1 MAKGSKVSLTEDDTI
16 QSASSSD
23 EAPAPV
29 QPTHRSKKDKK
40 KRKELDSHEDN
51 DLTVH
56 LRNADMFAK
65 YREKNPHIAFQK
77 SQTTSNFTPDELSD
91 SDEVWVFEVPNGID
105 PTALVGQTVKLGS
118 RRSAL
123 KLNDADSYECVSEK
137 YDEPKTVSLVCQ
149 KKNAQLAM
157 KNTRPIGRVVLRQKL
172 GASLEV
178 PINLDESKVNV
189 KVPMPT
195 NLKVRHPIHGVNYE
209 DSIALSETIKEKL
222 AKAES
227 ASLHK
232 PSRKNRGEKALAG
245 DIETIKIEDASVA
258 ARETKKRKLTA
269 LDSDE
274 EGVLTVSKKV
284 KRESE
289 IKIEDAT
296 DADLDWIK
304 QI

>member
-1 MAKGSKVSLTEDDTI
+1 MAKESKVSITKHDTI
-16 QSASSSD
+16 RSASSSD

-29 QPTHRSKKDKK
+29 QSTHRSKKDKK
-40 KRKELDSHEDN
+40 KRNQSDSHEDN

-77 SQTTSNFTPDELSD
+77 SQTISNFTPDELSD
-91 SDEVWVFEVPNGID
+91 NDEVWIFEVPNGID
-105 PTALVGQTVKLGS
+105 PTTLVGQSVKLGS

-123 KLNDADSYECVSEK
+123 KLNDTDSYECVSEK

-178 PINLDESKVNV
+178 PIDLDESKMNV

-195 NLKVRHPIHGVNYE
+195 NLKVRHPIHGANYE
-209 DSIALSETIKEKL
+209 DSIILSETIKEKL
-222 AKAES
+222 AKAEA
-227 ASLHK
+227 ASLHR
-232 PSRKNRGEKALAG
+232 PSRKNRGGKVLTG
-245 DIETIKIEDASVA
+245 DIETIKIEDPSA
-258 ARETKKRKLTA
+258 APRKTKKRKLTA
-269 LDSDE
+269 VDTDE
-274 EGVLTVSKKV
+274 DGVLTVSKKV
-284 KRESE
+284 KREIE
-289 IKIEDAT
+289 VKIEDAT